1 MNLKKTIKE
10 FSFEFNLNLFKHT
23 RKREYVEARAV
34 FYYYLH
40 TYCRMRLTDIV
51 NGVENA
57 TGYRPNHAT
66 VLHAIKNYPI
76 YTRFNKNLETKFLG
90 YLDSVGG
97 QNNRVAFIQ
106 SALPK
111 LNNSDVDVVYD
122 IVQTAYKEVR
132 AEEVEVIK

>member
-1 MNLKKTIKE
+1 MNLKKTINE

-34 FYYYLH
+34 FYYYLY
-40 TYCRMRLTDIV
+40 TYWRMRLTDIV
-51 NGVENA
+51 NEVERA
-57 TGYRPNHAT
+57 TGYKPNHAT
-66 VLHAIKNYPI
+66 VLHAIKNYPVYI
-76 YTRFNKNLETKFLG
+76 RFNKDLESRFLN

-106 SALPK
+106 SAIPK
-111 LNNSDVDVVYD
+111 LNNSDVDAVYD
-122 IVQTAYKEVR
+122 IVQTAYQEVR

>member
-1 MNLKKTIKE
+1 MNLKKTIND
-10 FSFEFNLNLFKHT
+10 FSFEFNLKLFKHT

-34 FYYYLH
+34 FYYYLY

-51 NGVENA
+51 NEVERS

-66 VLHAIKNYPI
+66 VLHAIKNYPVYI
-76 YTRFNKNLETKFLG
+76 RFNKDLESRFLK

-111 LNNSDVDVVYD
+111 LNNSDVDAVYD
-122 IVQTAYKEVR
+122 IVQTAYEEVR
-132 AEEVEVIK
+132 AEEIEVIK